1 MRKDSALLT
10 PMQWTVLAI
19 LLSIFVIVTE
29 LLARQEQQR
38 QNLISLRQVSVAVGQ
53 LRARMEAEVNS
64 PLHLSAGLVAYIQAS
79 NGQVPPVVFRTL
91 LPNLVKQGR
100 HIRNIGIA
108 PDNRI
113 TYIHPLEGNEKA
125 LGVYYPDLTNQWPQ
139 IEAIIAR
146 REAALAGPV
155 QLTQGGEGLI
165 HRIPVFLDDGSYW
178 GIVST
183 VLDIDSIWQLLLQQ
197 AKDEDIRV
205 SIRQYRG
212 DHWGEVL
219 VGESNLFSSDALLQE
234 LSIAGVQWQLAA
246 APAHS
251 AEHLLWPIRLG
262 GFAFSTLILFFVA
275 AVLRAN
281 QKSAETAEALRES
294 EAYYR
299 TVIFHVAD
307 ALVVLD
313 PQCRIDKINP
323 AAQRMFGYDSDELNG
338 LSCEVLFPSGQPLTT
353 KDGGSEVQVMNKNG
367 QLLTVELVQSH
378 LDLGHRSMLL
388 LLLRDITVRR
398 QNEQMKDEFVSTV
411 SHELRTPLTAISGAL
426 GLLAAGTLGR
436 LESKQQQMLD
446 IALQSSQH
454 LNTLIND
461 LLDIEKLVAGKM
473 ELFCKPMALQPLLL
487 QAMQRH
493 LPLATQKG
501 IQIDALWPMPFNEQV
516 NVDSNRLQQVLA
528 NLFVNAIRFSPAGTS
543 VQVKAEIIAT
553 RVRVSICDAGPGVP
567 IEFEGRLFQKF
578 SQADS
583 SDSRAVGGTGLGLA
597 ICKQLIEHMHGYIGY
612 LPNEPQGACFYFEL
626 PLA

>member
-1 MRKDSALLT
+1 
-10 PMQWTVLAI
+10 
-19 LLSIFVIVTE
+19 
-29 LLARQEQQR
+29 
-38 QNLISLRQVSVAVGQ
+38 
-53 LRARMEAEVNS
+53 
-64 PLHLSAGLVAYIQAS
+64 
-79 NGQVPPVVFRTL
+79 
-91 LPNLVKQGR
+91 
-100 HIRNIGIA
+100 
-108 PDNRI
+108 
-113 TYIHPLEGNEKA
+113 
-125 LGVYYPDLTNQWPQ
+125 
-139 IEAIIAR
+139 
-146 REAALAGPV
+146 
-155 QLTQGGEGLI
+155 
-165 HRIPVFLDDGSYW
+165 
-178 GIVST
+178 
-183 VLDIDSIWQLLLQQ
+183 
-197 AKDEDIRV
+197 
-205 SIRQYRG
+205 
-212 DHWGEVL
+212 
-219 VGESNLFSSDALLQE
+219 
-234 LSIAGVQWQLAA
+234 
-246 APAHS
+246 
-251 AEHLLWPIRLG
+251 
-262 GFAFSTLILFFVA
+262 
-275 AVLRAN
+275 
-281 QKSAETAEALRES
+281 
-294 EAYYR
+294 
-299 TVIFHVAD
+299 
-307 ALVVLD
+307 
-313 PQCRIDKINP
+313 
-323 AAQRMFGYDSDELNG
+323 MFGYDSDELNG

-473 ELFCKPMALQPLLL
+473 ELFCKPIALQPLLL

-553 RVRVSICDAGPGVP
+553 RVRVSICDVGPGVP